1 MSKARL
7 PEAPGRTAELA
18 RPGSPPIEVF
28 RRLLDWLP
36 EGQTFAVAGAS
47 EERMVA
53 FCCDL
58 VVSCDVQGVLDLWR
72 DYDEAVERPK
82 WATRAATDAPL
93 DRAAFQRWA
102 DTYLPPVA
110 VRAWLDAGGKRILD
124 SDALDI
130 LERRVAIGSD
140 GGPVSEQVW
149 RDAEVLSGVESLSEL
164 IGGLKSAG
172 TKAARNEARTMA
184 NPRRASERFQ
194 RDSSIDLARRRIRD
208 LNATVP
214 RRPEQS

>member
-1 MSKARL
+1 
-7 PEAPGRTAELA
+7 
-18 RPGSPPIEVF
+18 
-28 RRLLDWLP
+28 
-36 EGQTFAVAGAS
+36 
-47 EERMVA
+47 MVA

-58 VVSCDVQGVLDLWR
+58 VVSSDVQGVLDLWR

-102 DTYLPPVA
+102 DAYLPPVA
-110 VRAWLDAGGKRILD
+110 VRAWLDPGGKRILD
-124 SDALDI
+124 SDALDM

-140 GGPVSEQVW
+140 GAPVSEQVW
-149 RDAEVLSGVESLSEL
+149 RDAEVLSGVGSLSEL

-184 NPRRASERFQ
+184 NPRRASERFE
-194 RDSSIDLARRRIRD
+194 RDSSIDLARRRIRAERD
-208 LNATVP
+208 GSEEARAELIVMERLAP
-214 RRPEQS
+214 ELKKAIARPKAVWSGAGIVVLGSAGH